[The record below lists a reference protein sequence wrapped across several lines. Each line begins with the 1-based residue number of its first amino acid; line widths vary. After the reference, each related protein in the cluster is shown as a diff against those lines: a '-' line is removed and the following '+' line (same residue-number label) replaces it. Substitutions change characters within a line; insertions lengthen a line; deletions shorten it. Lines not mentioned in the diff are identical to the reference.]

1 MDLTTNESATDTTP
15 ETDTTPATDTTP
27 ETDGRLKLA
36 VIMGSNREGRFGP
49 VVSDW
54 FVSRAAGHA
63 GFTVEL
69 IDLADTDLP
78 TALSFNPSAPV
89 RDRLARVTHR
99 LARADAFVVITPE
112 YNHSYPASLK
122 TLIDWHFSE
131 WHAKPVGFVSY
142 GGVSGGLRA
151 VEHLRQVFAELH
163 AVAVRDTVSF
173 HNAGALFDDEGRH
186 RDPGRSDAAA
196 TAMLDQIAW
205 WGQALRDAKSVR
217 AYAG

>member
-1 MDLTTNESATDTTP
+1 MDITTNDSTTEATPKTNAAQAADPGQTP
-15 ETDTTPATDTTP
+15 
-27 ETDGRLKLA
+27 LKLA

-54 FVSRAAGHA
+54 FVSRAAGRDD
-63 GFTVEL
+63 FTVEL

-78 TALSFNPSAPV
+78 TALSFKPAAPV
-89 RDRLARVTHR
+89 RDQLARITHR
-99 LARADAFVVITPE
+99 LAGADAFVVVTPE

-122 TLIDWHFSE
+122 TLIDWHFAE
-131 WHAKPVGFVSY
+131 WQAKPVGFVSY

-151 VEHLRQVFAELH
+151 VEHLRQVFGELH

-186 RDPGRSDAAA
+186 LDPDRPDAAA
-196 TAMLDQIAW
+196 TTMLDQLAW
-205 WGQALRDAKSVR
+205 WGLALRDAKSVR